1 MLLNSKYNH
10 NIGLLDSTIVFI
22 YLNLWLYD
30 LRKSHISSVD
40 LHSQSLH
47 LYGVAANILFFSI
60 FLPTWNQC
68 WDKWGT
74 CLLCGVVGAASGHLG
89 GTQIIP
95 ASLTSNINWFLL
107 ENNLITSE
115 KLSPNLHRMLCQYLS
130 ISLYVVRF
138 RLRILV
144 EVKESMPC
152 NVITLS
158 GVFLKILAW
167 WCLVYYQAWRCWYD
181 LVVLLY
187 W

>member
-1 MLLNSKYNH
+1 MTVAVWRNENSTLKSRTKTVHYVCIIKSTACWDPGLATAITGSITNSPRIVLLNSKYNH

-74 CLLCGVVGAASGHLG
+74 CLLCGVVGVASGHLG

-115 KLSPNLHRMLCQYLS
+115 KLSPTYIACSAN
-130 ISLYVVRF
+130 
-138 RLRILV
+138 
-144 EVKESMPC
+144 
-152 NVITLS
+152 TW
-158 GVFLKILAW
+158 A
-167 WCLVYYQAWRCWYD
+167 
-181 LVVLLY
+181 
-187 W
+187 